1 MAQPVQTST
10 GAPAPG
16 GHGGGFPPF
25 DSHSFGSQLVFFAIA
40 FGLLYVLMSRV
51 ALPRVAGILE
61 ARHKTVENDIEAAA
75 KMKAETDAAIAAYEK
90 ALMEAKGRAQTI
102 ASETRDRLAAETDA
116 KRKALEADLTAKL
129 TEAEKTIAASKAAAM
144 ANVSQIAGDAAE
156 AIIKQVAGE
165 SVPRASI
172 DAAVAKAV

>member
-10 GAPAPG
+10 AAPAPG

-102 ASETRDRLAAETDA
+102 AGETRDRLAAETDA
-116 KRKALEADLTAKL
+116 KRKTLEAELAQKL
-129 TEAEKTIAASKAAAM
+129 TDAEKTIAASKAAAM
-144 ANVSQIAGDAAE
+144 ANVAQIAGDATE
-156 AIIKQVAGE
+156 AIIKQVTGE
-165 SVPRASI
+165 AAPRATV

>member
-1 MAQPVQTST
+1 
-10 GAPAPG
+10 
-16 GHGGGFPPF
+16 
-25 DSHSFGSQLVFFAIA
+25 
-40 FGLLYVLMSRV
+40 VLMSRV

-102 ASETRDRLAAETDA
+102 AGETRDRLAAETDA
-116 KRKALEADLTAKL
+116 KRKALEADLAAKL

>member
-75 KMKAETDAAIAAYEK
+75 KMKAAPFRR
-90 ALMEAKGRAQTI
+90 G
-102 ASETRDRLAAETDA
+102 
-116 KRKALEADLTAKL
+116 
-129 TEAEKTIAASKAAAM
+129 
-144 ANVSQIAGDAAE
+144 
-156 AIIKQVAGE
+156 
-165 SVPRASI
+165 ASI
-172 DAAVAKAV
+172 RGIGMRACQLDLLLVARAGALRS